1 MNKNRPRQ
9 ISLAALVYAVD
20 IETAEMSWYTLRPQ
34 DTVNTILCLPP
45 ESVIQVLNIILR
57 SVPGNRRST
66 LGDLELLRAKLNKL
80 NNPNTSPK
88 IINLWVRSMP

>member
-20 IETAEMSWYTLRPQ
+20 TETAEMSWYTLRPQ

-45 ESVIQVLNIILR
+45 ENVIQALKDHNIEECIWKQQIYFRRFGTAKSKSEQIKR
-57 SVPGNRRST
+57 SKYESENYKSVG
-66 LGDLELLRAKLNKL
+66 
-80 NNPNTSPK
+80 
-88 IINLWVRSMP
+88 